1 MLIYPI
7 VLTAKITVSP
17 RISAEKRYFSVLKCT
32 ILFLNAILW
41 QKCHNIRTFAAALGN
56 CKHKPTITE

>member
-41 QKCHNIRTFAAALGN
+41 FECHNIRTFAATLGN